1 MGSAGMNF
9 MNIGKNKAHIY
20 AETGQEVIFKDAAGV
35 DEAKQELE
43 EVIEF
48 LRKPEHFQQL
58 EGVCPKECFWWVL
71 WALVKPY
78 WPGPYR
84 ERQEFLY

>member
-1 MGSAGMNF
+1 MKF
-9 MNIGKNKAHIY
+9 MNICKNKAHIY
-20 AETGQEVIFKDAAGV
+20 AETGQEVISKDAAGV

-48 LRKPEHFQQL
+48 LRKPAHFQQL

-71 WALVKPY
+71 WALAKPY
-78 WPGPYR
+78 WPRPYR